1 MELEAGG
8 HEGVN
13 KQSGDVRELVWSAT
27 KKKRDVREAFLEAKS
42 HGPEPSRAEESD
54 IYIGDRSN
62 VLMAEIVASAAVS
75 EALSRISSFLIDK
88 YRDRNSSSERDDA
101 ERLEMAHIRMEAAL
115 EAFGKWP
122 PATDVPL
129 LRWRNKLKRAADEC
143 DAVLRRC
150 KRRTV
155 EDQGVRQ
162 CSSFAARIAHA
173 TRSFFSSSSS
183 SPSGHNDGEPSIDC
197 SEAVVRRYERFADGA
212 GEFLRF
218 VEHGS
223 VRRQM
228 LILDPLAGHL
238 LAGRAF
244 QYEVSQGNRRYYF
257 AGRPMS
263 PAEHGLE
270 GGVLLRC
277 RDHEAPEHNFVLGIL
292 MRLTESTDVA
302 AVVAECLGSRLL
314 APHLKPDADAA
325 TQELDRVHTRGMH
338 CYPFLASTDPAYWNF
353 HLLETRRARPDP
365 LCCKGGHD
373 HKNCSGA
380 MTRLSGAFPE
390 PVIKLFVQRHVSA
403 RERRQSRTRRKKK
416 TSPSADVGNGLQLT
430 TVFAPHMPTEE
441 LPSGVESIVVE
452 VIDGSRNEQVLHENV
467 GLHEL
472 EGLLLPGAIGRLC
485 HEVAA
490 AQVSQPAREVFWRSG
505 HGVAYLCVEKSGTDM
520 AMCRAT
526 QWQF

>member
-1 MELEAGG
+1 
-8 HEGVN
+8 
-13 KQSGDVRELVWSAT
+13 
-27 KKKRDVREAFLEAKS
+27 
-42 HGPEPSRAEESD
+42 
-54 IYIGDRSN
+54 
-62 VLMAEIVASAAVS
+62 MAEIVASAVVS
-75 EALSRISSFLIDK
+75 ETLSRFSSFLIDK
-88 YRDRNSSSERDDA
+88 YRDRKSSERDDT
-101 ERLEMAHIRMEAAL
+101 ERLEMAHIRMETAL
-115 EAFGKWP
+115 EASGKWP

-162 CSSFAARIAHA
+162 CSSFPARIAHA
-173 TRSFFSSSSS
+173 TRSFFSSTSS

-263 PAEHGLE
+263 STERGLE

-277 RDHEAPEHNFVLGIL
+277 RDHEAPEGSFVLGII
-292 MRLTESTDVA
+292 MRITESTDVA
-302 AVVAECLGSRLL
+302 AVVAECLVSRLL
-314 APHLKPDADAA
+314 TPDLKPVADVA
-325 TQELDRVHTRGMH
+325 TQELDRVHTRGMY

-353 HLLETRRARPDP
+353 HLLETRRARPEP

-373 HKNCSGA
+373 HKNS
-380 MTRLSGAFPE
+380 MTRLAGAFPE
-390 PVIKLFVQRHVSA
+390 PVIKLFVQRHVPA
-403 RERRQSRTRRKKK
+403 RERRQSTRRKKK
-416 TSPSADVGNGLQLT
+416 TSPSVDVGNGLQLT

-441 LPSGVESIVVE
+441 LPSGVESIVAE
-452 VIDGSRNEQVLHENV
+452 VIDGRRNEQVWHENV
-467 GLHEL
+467 GLHQL
-472 EGLLLPGAIGRLC
+472 EELLLPGAIRRLC
-485 HEVAA
+485 HGDAA
-490 AQVSQPAREVFWRSG
+490 AQVSPAHEVFWRSG
-505 HGVAYLCVEKSGTDM
+505 HGVAYLCVEKPGTDM

>member
-1 MELEAGG
+1 
-8 HEGVN
+8 
-13 KQSGDVRELVWSAT
+13 
-27 KKKRDVREAFLEAKS
+27 
-42 HGPEPSRAEESD
+42 
-54 IYIGDRSN
+54 
-62 VLMAEIVASAAVS
+62 MAEIVASAVVS
-75 EALSRISSFLIDK
+75 ETLSRVSSFLIDK
-88 YRDRNSSSERDDA
+88 YRDRRSTERDDDT

-115 EAFGKWP
+115 EASGKWP

-150 KRRTV
+150 KRGTV
-155 EDQGVRQ
+155 EDQGTRQ
-162 CSSFAARIAHA
+162 CPSFPARIAHA
-173 TRSFFSSSSS
+173 TRSFFSSTSS

-212 GEFLRF
+212 SEFLRF
-218 VEHGS
+218 LEHGS

-244 QYEVSQGNRRYYF
+244 QYEVSQGSRRYYF

-263 PAEHGLE
+263 SLERGLE

-292 MRLTESTDVA
+292 MRLTESTDMA

-314 APHLKPDADAA
+314 APHLKPVADAA
-325 TQELDRVHTRGMH
+325 TQELDRVHTRGMY
-338 CYPFLASTDPAYWNF
+338 CYPFLASTDPVYWNI
-353 HLLETRRARPDP
+353 HLSETRRARPEP

-373 HKNCSGA
+373 HKNS
-380 MTRLSGAFPE
+380 MTRLPGAFPE

-403 RERRQSRTRRKKK
+403 RERRQSRRRKKEK
-416 TSPSADVGNGLQLT
+416 ISLSAVVGNGLQLT
-430 TVFAPHMPTEE
+430 TVFAPHASTEE
-441 LPSGVESIVVE
+441 LPSGVESIAVE
-452 VIDGSRNEQVLHENV
+452 VVDGSRDEQVLHENV
-467 GLHEL
+467 GLHQL
-472 EGLLLPGAIGRLC
+472 EELLLPGATRRLC
-485 HEVAA
+485 HGAAA
-490 AQVSQPAREVFWRSG
+490 AQLSQPAREVFWRSG